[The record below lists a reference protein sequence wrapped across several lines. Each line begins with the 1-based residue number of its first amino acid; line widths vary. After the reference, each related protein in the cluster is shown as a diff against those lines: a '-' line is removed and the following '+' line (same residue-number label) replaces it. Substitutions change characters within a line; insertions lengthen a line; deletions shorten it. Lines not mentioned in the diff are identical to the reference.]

1 MMSDEFKDFFEAKF
15 NTQNILT
22 KQAIDEAMQK
32 YAVELNKIKLEMTEI
47 KAEMMNIREEVQNTK
62 LTVKRNEEKVEKL
75 TEASE
80 KQAKSIENLENEIAE
95 MREHF
100 IWQERRLENEIDFS
114 NDTQQHQRGFAIR
127 IFGLS
132 VPSELQGDK
141 FLKYLYDNLFKVI
154 LTYAKDQ
161 GDIQEIPEWQSV
173 LEWGHVLPTSRGSP
187 NPPPIIVRFVTRR
200 FLSLVLKYKFPA
212 LCPSKARSL
221 KLRVPESYR
230 LPPDQETFF
239 SRIFVNGDM
248 TNRNV
253 KKLRD
258 LRETR
263 GIQRA
268 WLSSTG
274 KIKYLTDR
282 PRAKPQTLYSLF
294 EKPDFR

>member
-95 MREHF
+95 MRENF

-141 FLKYLYDNLFKVI
+141 
-154 LTYAKDQ
+154 
-161 GDIQEIPEWQSV
+161 
-173 LEWGHVLPTSRGSP
+173 
-187 NPPPIIVRFVTRR
+187 
-200 FLSLVLKYKFPA
+200 
-212 LCPSKARSL
+212 
-221 KLRVPESYR
+221 LRIS
-230 LPPDQETFF
+230 
-239 SRIFVNGDM
+239 
-248 TNRNV
+248 
-253 KKLRD
+253 
-258 LRETR
+258 
-263 GIQRA
+263 
-268 WLSSTG
+268 
-274 KIKYLTDR
+274 
-282 PRAKPQTLYSLF
+282 
-294 EKPDFR
+294 